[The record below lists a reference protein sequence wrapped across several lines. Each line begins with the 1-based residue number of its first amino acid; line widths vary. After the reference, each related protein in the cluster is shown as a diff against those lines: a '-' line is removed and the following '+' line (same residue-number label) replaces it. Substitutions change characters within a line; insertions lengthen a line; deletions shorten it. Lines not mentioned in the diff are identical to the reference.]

1 MSLFD
6 RDDAVTPVIGTVIV
20 LAITI
25 MGIGTALYL
34 GTPVLVNLRER
45 AALENVIGQFEQV
58 RAAAND
64 MYIPDESRYPTI
76 SIPAGEL
83 TLAQGSHVLV
93 TVDED
98 ASGTTYDGCDFRVQ
112 DWSDWDVAAANKVS
126 LTASGC
132 PAIAGITNATCN
144 AAAIPAATGACF
156 EAYRVNGSAPASWPL
171 CAASTAGPCHL
182 TWTVSGAEYSLSSVL
197 DDEADYMFRLTDST
211 TAVVYAQAWL
221 FHMDRLAWRTGN
233 VAASYEGGGILA
245 QEGEGYFLASSPLVT
260 EDPPGGPFFLRL
272 PTMQGS
278 DHGAFSGS
286 GSHSVGL
293 IMTAGHLRV
302 DWVAATLIRLD
313 FHGDLAEP
321 WCNAFLLR
329 DQLASLD
336 GDYYTE
342 DATHLCSGTAEA
354 DGVRSVKYDEPATF
368 RFTLT
373 QTVIHASLLL

>member
-1 MSLFD
+1 MSLFG

-20 LAITI
+20 LAITV

-45 AALENVIGQFEQV
+45 AALENVVGQFEQV

-83 TLAQGSHVLV
+83 VLGAGSHVLV
-93 TVDED
+93 TVDHD
-98 ASGTTYDGCDFRVQ
+98 ASNVNCDLRVRDWGDWNNQVTVTATSCRALTACPATGGGGCLQVRRIEGATETAVTTSGLGTVTLGEALRDDSDYVFRVV
-112 DWSDWDVAAANKVS
+112 DS
-126 LTASGC
+126 
-132 PAIAGITNATCN
+132 
-144 AAAIPAATGACF
+144 
-156 EAYRVNGSAPASWPL
+156 
-171 CAASTAGPCHL
+171 
-182 TWTVSGAEYSLSSVL
+182 SGAIQ
-197 DDEADYMFRLTDST
+197 
-211 TAVVYAQAWL
+211 AQAWL
-221 FHMDRLAWRTGN
+221 FHMDRLSWRTGG

-245 QEGEGYFLASSPLVT
+245 QEGEGYFLASSPLVS

-272 PTMQGS
+272 PTMQDS
-278 DHGAFSGS
+278 DHSAFSGS

-293 IMTAGHLRV
+293 VMTSGHLRV
-302 DWVAATLIRLD
+302 DWVAATLVRLD
-313 FHGDLAEP
+313 FEGDLAEP

-329 DQLASLD
+329 DVLASLD
-336 GDYYTE
+336 GDYYSE
-342 DATHLCSGTAEA
+342 EATNPCSGTLAA
-354 DGVRSVKYDEPATF
+354 DGIRSVKYDEPTAF